1 MTPRTISPAEN
12 LAKVFDQRAVLIVA
26 YEQHS
31 LKPHPW
37 AAEYQSRI
45 PLVTFGDLW

>member
-12 LAKVFDQRAVLIVA
+12 LAKVFNQQAVFIVT

-31 LKPHPW
+31 IRAHPW

-45 PLVTFGDLW
+45 PVVTLGYRR